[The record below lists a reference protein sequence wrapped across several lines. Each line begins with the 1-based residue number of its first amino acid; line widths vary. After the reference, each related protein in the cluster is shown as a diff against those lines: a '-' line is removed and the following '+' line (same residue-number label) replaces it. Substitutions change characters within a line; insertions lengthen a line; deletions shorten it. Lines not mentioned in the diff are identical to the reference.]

1 MYGATKAA
9 LNAYLES
16 LRNRIERRGAF
27 VVTIKPGPVDTPMT
41 QGLKMPGMISA
52 EQAAAEILLAAKDR
66 SSRGLRSRQMEADYG
81 RHPRHPRPDLQMA
94 QHLSDNSAPGS
105 FGTSGRVGDV
115 FLRPELMST
124 ARLTPMAFARS
135 LRQARRTGHSVGLRG
150 AGRSYGDASLNAEGI
165 TLDLTRMKRI
175 LAWDPQTGVITVEP
189 GVTIQ
194 QLWQYTIEDG
204 WWPNVVSGTM
214 FPTLGGAAAMNI
226 HGKNN
231 WKVGPI
237 GDHIQEFEILLPTG
251 ETKLCSRSQ
260 NAELFH
266 AAIGGFG
273 MLGVIT
279 RLTLHLKKVHSGL
292 LKIEAAQPPEL

>member
-1 MYGATKAA
+1 M
-9 LNAYLES
+9 
-16 LRNRIERRGAF
+16 
-27 VVTIKPGPVDTPMT
+27 TP
-41 QGLKMPGMISA
+41 PA
-52 EQAAAEILLAAKDR
+52 
-66 SSRGLRSRQMEADYG
+66 
-81 RHPRHPRPDLQMA
+81 
-94 QHLSDNSAPGS
+94 APG
-105 FGTSGRVGDV
+105 R
-115 FLRPELMST
+115 
-124 ARLTPMAFARS
+124 
-135 LRQARRTGHSVGLRG
+135 SVGLRG

-165 TLDLTRMKRI
+165 SLDLTRMKRI
-175 LAWDPQTGVITVEP
+175 LAWDPQTGVISVEP

-204 WWPNVVSGTM
+204 WWPHVVSGTM

-251 ETKLCSRSQ
+251 EVKVCSRTE

-273 MLGVIT
+273 MLGVMT
-279 RLTLHLKKVHSGL
+279 RLTLQLKKVYSGL
-292 LKIEAAQPPEL
+292 LHVEADRSPKL